1 MSILQNCIAPPY
13 TFVKSRGTHYIF
25 LTSTID
31 LPATLSSPQQS
42 GWLPS
47 VLLEHGTAIPRRQHV
62 HHWNSCAPSHT
73 AHTSKLPPNGRMI
86 DITSYWILSWNN
98 EFNISVLTKYLQTQY
113 KSQLLFICILKVA
126 IYDGHWEKKYTVHVF
141 AVIFISIKN
150 AWHLIVLLFHYF
162 FM

>member
-13 TFVKSRGTHYIF
+13 TFFKSRGTRYIF
-25 LTSTID
+25 LISTTD
-31 LPATLSSPQQS
+31 LPATLSCPQQS

-73 AHTSKLPPNGRMI
+73 AHILKLPPNGRMV
-86 DITSYWILSWNN
+86 DITSYWILSWNI
-98 EFNISVLTKYLQTQY
+98 EFNISVLTL
-113 KSQLLFICILKVA
+113 ILANSVSESVA
-126 IYDGHWEKKYTVHVF
+126 IYMHTESCYLWWSLRKKYNVHVF

-150 AWHLIVLLFHYF
+150 AWHVIVLLFHYF
-162 FM
+162 FT